1 MNNIKEQ
8 KICLLCNVKIDLIN
22 EFVRIS
28 DNFIKID
35 STYTPFHE
43 ILRDILSFDELN
55 NQIISSAVC
64 KICHSRVLDFYN
76 FKIKC
81 KANITV
87 QFEKID
93 DSPKELDENR
103 LCDNSIVFTTV
114 QIVKNYIKK
123 YSVQEIKE
131 NESTKELVIR
141 PREKSNEDEQVSS
154 STSINA
160 FQGQEN
166 NSSIKD
172 EPVDVNNKAENVEVK
187 IEPMEIKEE
196 GLPGDILGID
206 IDEFTSQEENTSSSS
221 DNYLYKLPAFQE
233 NRIFDGNRF
242 VSRSEIIQRKSSKEQ
257 HKKRARRPDLWA
269 ATVQKKLRTLGQPY
283 RSVKGYLVAA
293 KTVGPPCNCKKDC
306 SNKVNESN
314 RSLNFKEYWRLEC
327 INEKKKFILNH
338 IKLVRPQRALTKNRA
353 YSRIMHHF
361 LDVLNYDGSSEQ
373 IKVCKKMFCQ
383 TLNISNSVI
392 TNAFK
397 IKDQYLDIDKC

>member
-1 MNNIKEQ
+1 ME
-8 KICLLCNVKIDLIN
+8 
-22 EFVRIS
+22 
-28 DNFIKID
+28 
-35 STYTPFHE
+35 
-43 ILRDILSFDELN
+43 
-55 NQIISSAVC
+55 
-64 KICHSRVLDFYN
+64 FYN

-87 QFEKID
+87 QYEKID
-93 DSPKELDENR
+93 DSAKEHDDVR
-103 LCDNSIVFTTV
+103 LCDNSIVYTTV

-131 NESTKELVIR
+131 NESTKELIIR
-141 PREKSNEDEQVSS
+141 PRKKSNEDEQVSS

-160 FQGQEN
+160 FQIQGRN
-166 NSSIKD
+166 NDDSSIKD
-172 EPVDVNNKAENVEVK
+172 EPVDVNIIKAEDVEVK
-187 IEPMEIKEE
+187 IEPVEIKEE
-196 GLPGDILGID
+196 GLAGDILGID
-206 IDEFTSQEENTSSSS
+206 LEEFTSQEENTSSSS
-221 DNYLYKLPAFQE
+221 DNSLSRLPAFCE
-233 NRIFDGNRF
+233 DRIFDGNRF

-269 ATVQKKLRTLGQPY
+269 ATIQKKLRTLGQPY

-327 INEKKKFILNH
+327 INDKKKFILNH

-353 YSRIMHHF
+353 YSRIMHHY
-361 LDVLNYDGSSEQ
+361 LDVLNYDGSTEQ

-397 IKDQYLDIDKC
+397 IKDQYLDIDVKC